1 MWDSKTSKRQ
11 KKAGKKKRGRV
22 LSLSKC
28 DLFFFLSAVTLSD
41 QIPSP
46 AHATDHHTIDFDLAC
61 LKSTMQLNLWMSI
74 NSGAGKKVLY
84 KIEGRCELPAKRN
97 NSFKE
102 GCLRKL
108 I

>member
-1 MWDSKTSKRQ
+1 MAVMSLIKDTNLGQ

-74 NSGAGKKVLY
+74 NSGLSYDDFKLKLEDVSSLLKEIIVLKKGV
-84 KIEGRCELPAKRN
+84 
-97 NSFKE
+97 
-102 GCLRKL
+102 
-108 I
+108 